1 MAGKTKIE
9 WATRTWNP
17 LHGCSLV
24 SKGCQNCYAMKLAD
38 RFKTHPNE
46 KVRAR
51 YDGLTKVVNGNA
63 VWTGEVNLHWDLLD
77 EPFKWKKPAYV
88 FVNSM
93 SDLFHEKVPH
103 LFVDRALETIKQNP
117 HLIFQVLT
125 KRPERM
131 AHYFQIREVP
141 ANFWAG
147 TSVEDQKTAD
157 ERIPE
162 LLKIPA
168 KVRFLS
174 CEPLLGPVEFGKDAF
189 SPGLNDYIVDQ
200 RVTNDGLCDVTG
212 TVVEYRSALDAGG
225 IHWVIVGGE
234 SGPNA
239 RPMHPDWARSLRD
252 QCVAADVP
260 FFFKQFGEFQDG
272 SCMGFKNFTV
282 LNTGEFCEP
291 SFDNHS
297 ALDRKHGGKWA
308 DLDAVAMARVGK
320 KRAGR
325 LLDGRE
331 WNETPEVKG

>member
-141 ANFWAG
+141 KNFWAG

-174 CEPLLGPVEFGKDAF
+174 CEPLLGPVEFSD
-189 SPGLNDYIVDQ
+189 
-200 RVTNDGLCDVTG
+200 VTNRADCVQQLGKP
-212 TVVEYRSALDAGG
+212 AMQG

-234 SGPNA
+234 SGANA
-239 RPMHPDWARSLRD
+239 RPMHPSWARSLRD

-331 WNETPEVKG
+331 WNEMPEVKD